1 MKRFSMPQFLAVCF
15 ITILINMNIN
25 SYLQIRALDNIA
37 DTLDKD
43 EPKQTITYEQVNQA
57 DEMSYMTYDELM
69 QFDKMIYNLYLE
81 EYCTNYC
88 EECDSYYYKECMCN
102 ACSADCEECLS
113 YDYEIHFIMDH
124 YDMIMDAYEEILSGI
139 IERRNNPQVEVVPSY
154 F

>member
-1 MKRFSMPQFLAVCF
+1 MRRLSMPGFLAVCF
-15 ITILINMNIN
+15 IVILISMNIN

-37 DTLDKD
+37 NLIS
-43 EPKQTITYEQVNQA
+43 ESKQTITYEQVNQA

-69 QFDKMIYNLYLE
+69 QFDKMMYNLYLE

-102 ACSADCEECLS
+102 ACSDNCQDCYM
-113 YDYEIHFIMDH
+113 YDYELYFIIDC
-124 YDMIMDAYEEILSGI
+124 YDMIMDQYEEVLSGI

>member
-1 MKRFSMPQFLAVCF
+1 MKRLSMPGFLAVCF
-15 ITILINMNIN
+15 IVILINMNIN

-37 DTLDKD
+37 NLIS
-43 EPKQTITYEQVNQA
+43 ESKQTVTYEQVNQA
-57 DEMSYMTYDELM
+57 DEMSYMTYDDLM
-69 QFDKMIYNLYLE
+69 RFDAVIYDLYLE

-102 ACSADCEECLS
+102 ACSADCEECLN
-113 YDYEIHFIMDH
+113 YDYELHFIMDH

>member
-1 MKRFSMPQFLAVCF
+1 MEDIMRRLIATGFICTIATMCVCTFL
-15 ITILINMNIN
+15 T
-25 SYLQIRALDNIA
+25 IRAIENIA
-37 DTLDKD
+37 NTLDKD
-43 EPKQTITYEQVNQA
+43 EPRQTITYEQVNQA
-57 DEMSYMTYDELM
+57 DKMSYMTYDDLM
-69 QFDKMIYNLYLE
+69 RFDAVIYDLYLE

-113 YDYEIHFIMDH
+113 YDYELHFIMDH

>member
-1 MKRFSMPQFLAVCF
+1 
-15 ITILINMNIN
+15 MNIN

-43 EPKQTITYEQVNQA
+43 EPRQTITYEQVNQA
-57 DEMSYMTYDELM
+57 DEMSYMTYDDLM
-69 QFDKMIYNLYLE
+69 RFDAVIYELYLE

-88 EECDSYYYKECMCN
+88 EKCDSYYYKECMCN

-113 YDYEIHFIMDH
+113 YDYELHFIMDH

>member
-1 MKRFSMPQFLAVCF
+1 MRRLIATGFICTIATMCVC
-15 ITILINMNIN
+15 TL
-25 SYLQIRALDNIA
+25 LTIRALDSIA

-69 QFDKMIYNLYLE
+69 QFDKMMYNLYLE

-88 EECDSYYYKECMCN
+88 EDCDTYYYKECMCN
-102 ACSADCEECLS
+102 ACSDNCQDCYM
-113 YDYEIHFIMDH
+113 YDYEFYFIIDC
-124 YDMIMDAYEEILSGI
+124 YDMIMDQYEEVLSGI

>member
-1 MKRFSMPQFLAVCF
+1 MRRLIATGFICTIVTMSVCAFL
-15 ITILINMNIN
+15 T
-25 SYLQIRALDNIA
+25 IRALDNIA

-43 EPKQTITYEQVNQA
+43 EPRQTMTYEQVNQA

-69 QFDKMIYNLYLE
+69 QFDKMMYNLYLE

-102 ACSADCEECLS
+102 ACSDNCQDCYM
-113 YDYEIHFIMDH
+113 YDYEFYFIIDC
-124 YDMIMDAYEEILSGI
+124 YDMIMDQYEEVLSGI
-139 IERRNNPQVEVVPSY
+139 IERRNNPQIEVVPSY